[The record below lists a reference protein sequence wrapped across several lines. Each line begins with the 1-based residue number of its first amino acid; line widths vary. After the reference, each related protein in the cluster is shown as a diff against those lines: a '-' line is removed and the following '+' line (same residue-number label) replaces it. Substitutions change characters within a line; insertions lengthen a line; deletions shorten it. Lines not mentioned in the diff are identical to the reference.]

1 MDDLLH
7 WVAEGSNIFGL
18 RIYSAGMFLI
28 VGTLVLANYADHRRD
43 KQEQSASQ

>member
-7 WVAEGSNIFGL
+7 WIAEGSNIFGL
-18 RIYSAGMFLI
+18 TIYSAGMFLI
-28 VGTLVLANYADHRRD
+28 VGTLVLANYAGHRRD